1 VPALYAIIDS
11 GGKQYKVCE
20 GDFIE
25 LERMEAEEGKT
36 VDISQVLLVNTGK
49 EVKIGTPLVE
59 KAVVKATVMAQHKAK
74 KVIVFKKKRRK
85 QYKKKRGHR
94 QHLTRVR
101 IDKIVQA

>member
-1 VPALYAIIDS
+1 MYAIIDT

-20 GDFIE
+20 GDFVE
-25 LERMEAEEGKT
+25 LEKLDTEEGQT

-49 EVKIGTPLVE
+49 EVKIGTPHVE
-59 KAVVKATVMAQHKAK
+59 KALVKATVMAQHKGK

-101 IDKIVQA
+101 IDKILPA